1 MRVAARRRR
10 VRTGGVGVDRPRPI
24 RHSRVRESIRSLSV
38 ARATFTNG
46 VADREPLDSITEAT
60 NDSPTIYFFSEL
72 RNLSGET
79 ITHRWEHDGQV
90 MAEIP
95 FHVGGSRWRVWSSKN
110 LEPSWVGEWKV
121 SVTRS
126 DGTVIESKR
135 FHYADSSTVPAN
147 PAE

>member
-1 MRVAARRRR
+1 MKPVRFMLLGCAIALAGVSVASADDEASWGAG
-10 VRTGGVGVDRPRPI
+10 T
-24 RHSRVRESIRSLSV
+24 V

-46 VADREPLDSITEAT
+46 VADREPLDSITEAA
-60 NDSPTIYFFSEL
+60 NDSRTIYFFSEL

-95 FHVGGSRWRVWSSKN
+95 FYVGGSRWRVWSSKN

-126 DGTVIESKR
+126 DGTVLESKR

>member
-1 MRVAARRRR
+1 
-10 VRTGGVGVDRPRPI
+10 
-24 RHSRVRESIRSLSV
+24 
-38 ARATFTNG
+38 
-46 VADREPLDSITEAT
+46 
-60 NDSPTIYFFSEL
+60 
-72 RNLSGET
+72 
-79 ITHRWEHDGQV
+79 

-95 FHVGGSRWRVWSSKN
+95 FYVGGSRWRVWSSKN

-126 DGTVIESKR
+126 DGTVLESKR